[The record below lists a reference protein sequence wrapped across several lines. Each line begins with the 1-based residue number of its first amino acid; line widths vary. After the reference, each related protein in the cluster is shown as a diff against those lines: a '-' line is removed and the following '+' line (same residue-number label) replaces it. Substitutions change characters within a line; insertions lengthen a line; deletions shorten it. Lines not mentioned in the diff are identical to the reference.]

1 MKIEQGNG
9 FFDAVGVG
17 GTMQAVL
24 INEKTGEV
32 RRYFG
37 KNIVTNS
44 GNRWYAARGALAASG
59 FQVLG
64 MKIGIGST
72 AVTSTDTDVQTSF
85 ASCFHSLD
93 AGYPLLS
100 DTDTDNTS
108 AASNVV
114 CWRVTYSAA
123 GGPSQVGIR
132 EVILCDASA
141 VTGLINHALFAAAF
155 DKTTSDTL
163 KIFIN
168 HTFTSI

>member
-1 MKIEQGNG
+1 MKIEHGNG
-9 FFDAVGVG
+9 FFDEIGVQG
-17 GTMQAVL
+17 RITAVL
-24 INEKTGEV
+24 IDGKTGNKQ
-32 RRYFG
+32 YFHG
-37 KNIVTNS
+37 SNIVTNS

-64 MKIGIGST
+64 MKIGLGST
-72 AVTSTDTDVQTSF
+72 AVTSTDTDIQTSF

-100 DTDTDNTS
+100 DTDTDNTG
-108 AASNVV
+108 ALSNTV

-163 KIFIN
+163 KIFVN
-168 HTFTSI
+168 HQFTSV